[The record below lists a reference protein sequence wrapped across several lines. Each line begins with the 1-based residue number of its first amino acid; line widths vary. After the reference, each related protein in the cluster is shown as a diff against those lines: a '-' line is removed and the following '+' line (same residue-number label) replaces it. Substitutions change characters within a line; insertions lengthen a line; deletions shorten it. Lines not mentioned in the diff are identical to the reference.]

1 MTVKDRLQQ
10 IVAVMNEDEAAQTL
24 AFVEGTRA
32 GMTPVD
38 IYGTAW
44 GKILE
49 GIDPAVLTPTG
60 QPSIEIPAGIPD
72 A

>member
-10 IVAVMNEDEAAQTL
+10 I
-24 AFVEGTRA
+24 TRA
-32 GMTPVD
+32 GMPPVD

-44 GKILE
+44 GQILN
-49 GIDPAVLTPTG
+49 GIDPAVLTPSG
-60 QPSIEIPAGIPD
+60 HPSIAIPAGIPD